1 MGAPSSLPAAAALL
15 LLMSLLAGGHC
26 REAQLDVG
34 GADAAGAENYNTS
47 DAAMYWGP
55 WQKARATW
63 YGQPNGAGPD
73 DNGEHRH
80 SEISPFPL
88 PRPRPATVSGA
99 LFVDPGNAA
108 HESHHESC

>member
-15 LLMSLLAGGHC
+15 LLMSLFAGGHC

-47 DAAMYWGP
+47 DAAVYWGP

-80 SEISPFPL
+80 SEIS
-88 PRPRPATVSGA
+88 RA
-99 LFVDPGNAA
+99 LFSPLAPACVSSSRSGQCG
-108 HESHHESC
+108 SHTN